1 MSSQSTDRKLTAI
14 QMEMQDLMDSH
25 KAMIQRFESLRDRIE
40 LVEDRL
46 AGVVLNRRDSLADR
60 TKRNRPAPVIR
71 PVPHQVELP
80 PGTITQRDL
89 RRLDQD
95 GAGTMDLGAV
105 DSTSKS
111 RQLRKR
117 KKPTQRPLAKGG
129 PRSTLDD
136 PIAAFK
142 NAERLF
148 SGRNQAAALVQL
160 TAFVGRWPRHGYAD
174 NALIYIGTIHFR
186 QAQYQRALSTF
197 QRVLKHHPGG
207 NQVPSALLMIGQTL
221 DRMGRTQQAIDTL
234 SRLRTMFPA
243 TKAGQRAEKSL
254 ERLRVKVK

>member
-1 MSSQSTDRKLTAI
+1 MSNQSTERALTAI
-14 QMEMQDLMDSH
+14 QTDMQDLMDSH

-46 AGVVLNRRDSLADR
+46 AGVVLRRRESLAVR
-60 TKRNRPAPVIR
+60 RKQTRPALVIRPAPNR
-71 PVPHQVELP
+71 PELP
-80 PGTITQRDL
+80 PGSITQRDL

-95 GAGTMDLGAV
+95 GAGTMDIAV
-105 DSTSKS
+105 ARNASERRV
-111 RQLRKR
+111 RQRV
-117 KKPTQRPLAKGG
+117 KKTPQTELAQGG
-129 PRSTLDD
+129 PRSALDD

-148 SGRNQAAALVQL
+148 SGRNQSSALAKL

-174 NALIYIGTIHFR
+174 NALIYIGTLHFR
-186 QAQYQRALSTF
+186 QAQYQRALTTF

-221 DRMGRTQQAIDTL
+221 DRLGRTQQAVDTL
-234 SRLRTMFPA
+234 SRLKTMFPA
-243 TKAGQRAEKSL
+243 TKAGQRAEKTL